1 MPESGGRY
9 QSRILSFLSQ
19 QSMQLRDR
27 LLQNV
32 RQVGFD
38 MSWGV
43 QAILY
48 PVYVL
53 FQSGRL
59 VGQQLRAA
67 SHRLAPLLE
76 AVKDDEFDPAVGVLP
91 LNVDAPLQVVLASL
105 ASLNLPVDGYSSAEI
120 QRPYELPSAAQ
131 GSAHAALQRPQE
143 GAQLSHSPQ
152 MIRGIAS
159 VIETQHLVLVD
170 THNQVLDILAADQR
184 RSLDQRITFEIA
196 SYSRSQA
203 LIQRAN
209 QARALL
215 PTGDDGDHQSLTWRF
230 LPPLRQRETMVSP
243 VRFFRS
249 LMGWMQVSPMAQSA
263 NLFQESA
270 LPQLE
275 NAQQFIDAE
284 LPQLPSLGQPIQ
296 SFATLLFG
304 DSQSRT
310 NQQNHQRSFSETT
323 AQHSA
328 EWFDPDHHSS
338 VDGWFS
344 ANQLSYV
351 RRQTEQ
357 FLSMP
362 SLPFR
367 RRWIASWD
375 EQVRGSDSIVDSP
388 IEPSANDGQRAVNG
402 TASEQKQQTGSPDA
416 HSSGSGV
423 SAWTDSSMQSQVY
436 SVRQRGR
443 GRPAQ
448 TSSSEASDDGLVST
462 QTEVR
467 DLSPTLVDAKV
478 TVVGYETHPLEQV
491 LHWID
496 GLMLWVEENAS
507 KALKWLQTAL
517 KLNGKTRD
525 QDGRSPD
532 DSSTQD

>member
-1 MPESGGRY
+1 MHPEKRFMPESGGRY

-196 SYSRSQA
+196 S
-203 LIQRAN
+203 
-209 QARALL
+209 
-215 PTGDDGDHQSLTWRF
+215 
-230 LPPLRQRETMVSP
+230 
-243 VRFFRS
+243 
-249 LMGWMQVSPMAQSA
+249 
-263 NLFQESA
+263 
-270 LPQLE
+270 
-275 NAQQFIDAE
+275 
-284 LPQLPSLGQPIQ
+284 
-296 SFATLLFG
+296 
-304 DSQSRT
+304 
-310 NQQNHQRSFSETT
+310 
-323 AQHSA
+323 
-328 EWFDPDHHSS
+328 
-338 VDGWFS
+338 
-344 ANQLSYV
+344 
-351 RRQTEQ
+351 
-357 FLSMP
+357 
-362 SLPFR
+362 
-367 RRWIASWD
+367 
-375 EQVRGSDSIVDSP
+375 
-388 IEPSANDGQRAVNG
+388 
-402 TASEQKQQTGSPDA
+402 
-416 HSSGSGV
+416 
-423 SAWTDSSMQSQVY
+423 
-436 SVRQRGR
+436 
-443 GRPAQ
+443 
-448 TSSSEASDDGLVST
+448 
-462 QTEVR
+462 
-467 DLSPTLVDAKV
+467 
-478 TVVGYETHPLEQV
+478 
-491 LHWID
+491 
-496 GLMLWVEENAS
+496 
-507 KALKWLQTAL
+507 
-517 KLNGKTRD
+517 
-525 QDGRSPD
+525 
-532 DSSTQD
+532 